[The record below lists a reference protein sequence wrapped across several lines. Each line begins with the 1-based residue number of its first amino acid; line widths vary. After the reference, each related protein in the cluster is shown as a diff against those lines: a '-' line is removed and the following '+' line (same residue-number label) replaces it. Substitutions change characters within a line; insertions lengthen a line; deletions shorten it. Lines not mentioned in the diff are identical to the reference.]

1 MRDLVAH
8 PFRLPL
14 DVGKLPMAYL
24 LRNGLSYCAVED
36 RLVFLDLPSDR
47 YFCLSPAIETEFRRL
62 VDTPAADGAALERLL
77 PTNLALPHEWQH
89 GISQRDA
96 PAVTGETHGEPE
108 RMTALDSLSAG
119 GWILRCRAQ
128 LKVRGL
134 ARTIQYLSDRKAAA
148 GNDAP
153 TIPAS
158 HESDPTL
165 ARVAGSFHVASH
177 FIGTHKRCLP
187 WSLAIA
193 HRLVSQRIRPLL
205 VLGVR
210 LTPFAA
216 HAWVQVDST
225 LIGERRERTDMF
237 TPILVV

>member
-1 MRDLVAH
+1 
-8 PFRLPL
+8 
-14 DVGKLPMAYL
+14 MAYL
-24 LRNGLSYCAVED
+24 LRDGLSYCAVDD

-62 VDTPAADGAALERLL
+62 VDTPAADGAAMERLL
-77 PTNLALPHEWQH
+77 PKNLLVPHEGQH
-89 GISQRDA
+89 GISQCDV
-96 PAVTGETHGEPE
+96 PAATRETPGEPGKT
-108 RMTALDSLSAG
+108 TALDGLTAA

-134 ARTIQYLSDRKAAA
+134 ATAIQHLIDRKAAV
-148 GNDAP
+148 GNDAQ
-153 TIPAS
+153 AS
-158 HESDPTL
+158 LAGRDIDRTL
-165 ARVAGSFHVASH
+165 ARVAGSFQIASS

-193 HRLVSQRIRPLL
+193 HRLLSQRISPLL

-216 HAWVQVDST
+216 HAWVQVDRT
-225 LIGERRERTDMF
+225 LIGERRERTEMF
-237 TPILVV
+237 TPILAV